1 MTKYEE
7 FKNRKILTLGE
18 LINRLKDFPQDATLL
33 SRGGDI
39 GGYDVSSANYIDI
52 LYNKERNIII
62 FSHMECE
69 MYKAVEKKLIT
80 HKQFEELNDETD
92 ED

>member
-1 MTKYEE
+1 MSKYEE

-18 LINRLKDFPQDATLL
+18 LMNRLKDFPQDATLL
-33 SRGGDI
+33 SQGGDI
-39 GGYDVSSANYIDI
+39 SGYDVISANYIDI
-52 LYNKERNIII
+52 QYDKERNIIS

-80 HKQFEELNDETD
+80 HKQFEELIDEPD